1 MCCTQDRLEGAV
13 AAKSVAAEH
22 AAAAAAAAAAAVAV
36 AAATAA
42 AAGDL
47 IHFSY
52 IADYGPQV
60 CSIMA

>member
-22 AAAAAAAAAAAVAV
+22 AAAAAAAVAV

>member
-22 AAAAAAAAAAAVAV
+22 AAAAAAAAAVAV